1 VKESA
6 ASLLRKYLRRHRDGA
21 LPDWSM
27 REVLERELNRLVSDH
42 SALRPEMD
50 ELRRVAPERLTGFD
64 AASDRALQWLGEGRF
79 DRALQEIQEAEREL
93 AELRLCV
100 SVAVEWRRTSAALAG
115 LEELLSPE
123 LAAQATVR
131 VLQRLRNLVR
141 SLLDQGET
149 RKARFVVL
157 LLADQI
163 GNLLTRRPGDL
174 KAGFERMLGR
184 LETQAG
190 MAVERIRKLN
200 HEGYHRLAE
209 RLAED
214 LAVELSLTD
223 RARLDSKTGGS
234 LGAIE
239 SDLAA
244 VRRQAH
250 AVQAALTQWLESGS

>member
-1 VKESA
+1 VRESA
-6 ASLLRKYLRRHRDGA
+6 ASLLRKSLRRHRDGA
-21 LPDWSM
+21 LPDWSL
-27 REVLERELNRLVSDH
+27 RNILQRELNRLVSDH

-50 ELRRVAPERLTGFD
+50 ELRRVAPGRLTGFD
-64 AASDRALQWLGEGRF
+64 TASDRALQWLGECRF
-79 DRALQEIQEAEREL
+79 DLALREIQEAERDL
-93 AELRLCV
+93 AELRLCLT
-100 SVAVEWRRTSAALAG
+100 VAVDWRRTSATLAG

-131 VLQRLRNLVR
+131 VLQRLRHLAR
-141 SLLDQGET
+141 SLLDHGET

-157 LLADQI
+157 LLADQT
-163 GNLLTRRPGDL
+163 GRLLARRPEDL

-190 MAVERIRKLN
+190 MAVDHIRKLN

-214 LAVELSLTD
+214 LEVELSMTD
-223 RARLDSKTGGS
+223 RARRASTVGGS

-244 VRRQAH
+244 VRRRAQE
-250 AVQAALTQWLESGS
+250 VQAALTQWLESGS

>member
-1 VKESA
+1 MRESA
-6 ASLLRKYLRRHRDGA
+6 ASLLRKYLRRYRDGA

-27 REVLERELNRLVSDH
+27 RQILERELNRLVSDH
-42 SALRPEMD
+42 STLRPEMD
-50 ELRRVAPERLTGFD
+50 ELRRAAPERLAGFD
-64 AASDRALQWLGEGRF
+64 TASDRVLQWLGECRF
-79 DRALQEIQEAEREL
+79 DLALREIQEAEREL
-93 AELRLCV
+93 AELLLCLT
-100 SVAVEWRRTSAALAG
+100 VAIDWRRTSAALAG
-115 LEELLSPE
+115 LEEMLSPE

-131 VLQRLRNLVR
+131 VLQRLRHLAR

-163 GNLLTRRPGDL
+163 GRLLARRPGDL

-190 MAVERIRKLN
+190 MAVDRIRKLN
-200 HEGYHRLAE
+200 QEGYHHLAE

-214 LAVELSLTD
+214 LEVELSMTD
-223 RARLDSKTGGS
+223 RARRASTAEGS

-239 SDLAA
+239 NDLAA

-250 AVQAALTQWLESGS
+250 EVQAALTQWLESGS